1 MKYYIAII
9 GDSHEIV
16 YSDEYKFDQDELEKW
31 IYQGGGESCFA
42 SSDYEVT
49 KNAYM
54 KALQKILDTV
64 GWAITTLPS
73 KESLQT

>member
-1 MKYYIAII
+1 MKYYIAIV
-9 GDSHEIV
+9 GGNHEIV
-16 YSDEYKFDQDELEKW
+16 YSDEYEFDQDELEKW

-54 KALQKILDTV
+54 KVLQKMLDTV

-73 KESLQT
+73 KESLKD